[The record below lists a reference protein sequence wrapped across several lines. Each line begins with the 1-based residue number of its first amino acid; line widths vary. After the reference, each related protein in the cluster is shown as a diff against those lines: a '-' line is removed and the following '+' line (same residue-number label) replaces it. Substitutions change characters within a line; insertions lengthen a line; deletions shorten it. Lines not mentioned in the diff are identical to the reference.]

1 MPLNYLLLV
10 LLFVAG
16 SGSVW
21 SQVTINR
28 DTNAIYSSPY
38 ERLSYEPDDVV
49 ADIQFA
55 IRKYPGGYAGVEF
68 VFITKKNNAPANI
81 NIDSFYL
88 KSPENGTLLLNR
100 PFRDTLYFRKDGGL
114 FFYTLHFIKGNAI
127 TFLRENPV
135 TTMLLPVNNEML
147 VIRISKRSQ
156 QKILAIAN
164 KAYN

>member
-10 LLFVAG
+10 LIFVAC

-38 ERLSYEPDDVV
+38 ERLSYEPDDLI

-55 IRKYPGGYAGVEF
+55 VRKYPGGYAGVEF
-68 VFITKKNNAPANI
+68 VFVTNKKDAPANI
-81 NIDSFYL
+81 NIDSFFL
-88 KSPENGTLLLNR
+88 KSPDNGTLLLNR
-100 PFRDTLYFRKDGGL
+100 PFRDTLYFRKNGGL

-127 TFLRENPV
+127 TFLKENLV
-135 TTMLLPVNNEML
+135 TTMLLPVNNDML
-147 VIRISKRSQ
+147 VIRLSKRSQ